1 MAHRIYLP
9 ILDDLLNPRFHRFTP
24 SRKLLYLRSKMRF
37 QLIVSRLYF
46 ENILLKLHIGFLECK
61 YRLDVFIHKLL
72 GFDVNPP
79 NEKS

>member
-1 MAHRIYLP
+1 
-9 ILDDLLNPRFHRFTP
+9 
-24 SRKLLYLRSKMRF
+24 
-37 QLIVSRLYF
+37 VSRLYF